1 MWLNMTNNSTEY
13 TTHRTT
19 VYSIE
24 DVPHLLLRKYFDALE
39 DKRKLEAAWM
49 AQGITGAVSRIEKV
63 EIRPPHGSMRTTFEV
78 RSNLV
83 NGNVP

>member
-1 MWLNMTNNSTEY
+1 MTDKETGY
-13 TTHRTT
+13 TTQRTT
-19 VYSIE
+19 VKSID

-39 DKRKLEAAWM
+39 DKRKLEAAWL

>member
-1 MWLNMTNNSTEY
+1 MTDKETGY
-13 TTHRTT
+13 TTQRTT
-19 VYSIE
+19 VKSIE
-24 DVPHLLLRKYFDALE
+24 DVPRLLLRKYFDALE
-39 DKRKLEAAWM
+39 DKRKLEAAWL

>member
-1 MWLNMTNNSTEY
+1 MTNVTGY
-13 TTHRTT
+13 TTQRTT

-24 DVPHLLLRKYFDALE
+24 DVPHLLLRKYFDSL
-39 DKRKLEAAWM
+39 
-49 AQGITGAVSRIEKV
+49 
-63 EIRPPHGSMRTTFEV
+63 EV